1 MNNRFVVILTEGLCR
16 LPAAFAVISWKETSF
31 SLKLHGFYASLS
43 SWPGVGSDSPGGC
56 IEVPLQQ
63 HLLISDQFFVLAVFA
78 QRQIGGF
85 CHGCNDGPVIRGGLN
100 RPHRSSRARSGAL
113 SSHSRSSSSAGSE
126 LEPRQL

>member
-16 LPAAFAVISWKETSF
+16 LPAAFAMISWKETSF
-31 SLKLHGFYASLS
+31 SLKLHWFYASLS